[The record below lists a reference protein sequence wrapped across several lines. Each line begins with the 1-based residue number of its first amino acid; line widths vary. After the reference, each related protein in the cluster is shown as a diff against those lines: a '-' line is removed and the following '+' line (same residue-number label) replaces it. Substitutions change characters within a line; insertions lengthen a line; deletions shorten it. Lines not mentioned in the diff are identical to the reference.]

1 MSAQPRRR
9 LTELTRHQTAPS
21 MPARLERRQGGHSLA
36 RHYYARGAKKGKDTP
51 SHSLHESQSL
61 EEAGLL
67 ERGSKP
73 PVIAGLDE
81 KARY

>member
-1 MSAQPRRR
+1 MSPQPRGR
-9 LTELTRHQTAPS
+9 LTELARHQNAPS
-21 MPARLERRQGGHSLA
+21 MPARLERRQGDHSLA
-36 RHYYARGAKKGKDTP
+36 RHYYARGANKGKDTP
-51 SHSLHESQSL
+51 SYALHESQSF

-81 KARY
+81 KAQ